1 MKKIIARWICCCLLP
16 MLLTGCAAPSVVKI
30 GEQTDSLPSSAYL
43 PVPQL
48 PTCEEVTLTAEKGV
62 YPAGA
67 QAVRCTLSNKA
78 GQEIYYGVDY
88 VLEQKENGVWEE
100 IPLREDY
107 AWTSQLMVHPA
118 KSESVKDF
126 GLSPFLERLE
136 PGEYRISKGF
146 YFQKGANSTRKDYRA
161 SAEFQVE

>member
-16 MLLTGCAAPSVVKI
+16 MLLTGCAAPSAVKI

-78 GQEIYYGVDY
+78 
-88 VLEQKENGVWEE
+88 VWEE

>member
-16 MLLTGCAAPSVVKI
+16 MLLTGCAAPSAVKI

-67 QAVRCTLSNKA
+67 QAEMCIRDRPEAGTAHPGHPGGGRGGQNPVGGDVYKRQVLPCAPESRPPCT
-78 GQEIYYGVDY
+78 
-88 VLEQKENGVWEE
+88 
-100 IPLREDY
+100 
-107 AWTSQLMVHPA
+107 TC
-118 KSESVKDF
+118 
-126 GLSPFLERLE
+126 
-136 PGEYRISKGF
+136 
-146 YFQKGANSTRKDYRA
+146 
-161 SAEFQVE
+161 